1 MLKSLAVAFA
11 VLTAILAVSTAHAAT
26 PFNAKSFEAAQA
38 AGKPILIDVY
48 ASWCPVCRKQQP
60 VIESLQKEKP
70 GLVVFRVDYDTAK
83 DVLRR
88 FNAQRQGTLIMF
100 KGKEEVGR
108 LIYDADPE
116 RIRAL
121 VAKGF

>member
-11 VLTAILAVSTAHAAT
+11 VIAAILTVSTAHAAT

-60 VIESLQKEKP
+60 VIENLQKEKP